1 MLKTIIVGFDAFD
14 PNQFERMHGEGQL
27 PNLAGYLGRGGY
39 RRFSVSNPPQSEVSW
54 TSIATGLDPGGHGI
68 FDFVHRNPA
77 TYSPS
82 ASLLPTKTTSGLGTQ
97 FVPPHT
103 AYTLFEQAVD
113 DGYPAT
119 MMWWPATFPARL
131 EVPVQ
136 SIPGLGV
143 PDIQGRLGV
152 GTYFSPDRSWD
163 DGTRKSQFA
172 VLTSKAKDRFLGAL
186 PGPAK
191 KTKSGAEPITLEI
204 QLDLTGDDSARLTL
218 GGKET
223 IDLRRGEWS
232 PIVEVQFNAGFLI
245 KVWAITRFILTDTGP
260 EPKLYALPLQIHPL
274 HSPWH
279 YATPPGFVKDLWK
292 SEGPFLTLGWPQ
304 DTTALEEGCISDDQF
319 LALCDSIFE
328 TRERIFMHQLRGFRE
343 GVFGTVFDTL
353 DRVQHMYWRDRPEV
367 VGSWYSM
374 LDALAGRI
382 QSKLE
387 ELDYKDARLIFVSDH
402 GFARFDQKVHLNRW
416 LAEAGYLTSNLE
428 ESGLRAVD
436 WSRTK
441 AYALGL
447 NSVYLNL
454 EGREGKGIVKPAET
468 DGLINEIRGKM
479 LGWHTDRGQA
489 VIQNARTNSECFHG
503 PLAPYGPDIVIG
515 YAPGFRASQE
525 TGLGGWGRTALEEN
539 HDHWGADH
547 CIDPDAVPGVLFS
560 NQGLSDYRAPSF
572 TDFPQIALGK
582 PLKMSSSAPPP
593 VSSDEDEKI
602 VEERL
607 KALGYL

>member
-1 MLKTIIVGFDAFD
+1 
-14 PNQFERMHGEGQL
+14 
-27 PNLAGYLGRGGY
+27 
-39 RRFSVSNPPQSEVSW
+39 VSW

-152 GTYFSPDRSWD
+152 GTYFTPDRSWD

-172 VLTSKAKDRFLGAL
+172 VLTSKGKDRFLGAF

-191 KTKSGAEPITLEI
+191 RTKSGAEQITLEI
-204 QLDLTGDDSARLTL
+204 QLDLTGDDSARLTI

-223 IDLRRGEWS
+223 IDLRRGEWT

-245 KVWAITRFILTDTGP
+245 KVWAITRFILTDIGP
-260 EPKLYALPLQIHPL
+260 EPKLYALPLQVHPL

-304 DTTALEEGCISDDQF
+304 DTTGLEEKCINDNQF
-319 LALCDSIFE
+319 LDLCQLVFERRKQIF
-328 TRERIFMHQLRGFRE
+328 FYLMKDFRE
-343 GVFGTVFDTL
+343 GVLGGVFDCL
-353 DRVQHMYWRDRPEV
+353 DRVQHMFFRERLDIARDWYRQLDQFVGEV
-367 VGSWYSM
+367 QEQTAAWGGKHRFLV
-374 LDALAGRI
+374 L
-382 QSKLE
+382 
-387 ELDYKDARLIFVSDH
+387 SDH
-402 GFARFDQKVHLNRW
+402 GFSPF
-416 LAEAGYLTSNLE
+416 
-428 ESGLRAVD
+428 LRK
-436 WSRTK
+436 S
-441 AYALGL
+441 
-447 NSVYLNL
+447 
-454 EGREGKGIVKPAET
+454 I
-468 DGLINEIRGKM
+468 
-479 LGWHTDRGQA
+479 
-489 VIQNARTNSECFHG
+489 
-503 PLAPYGPDIVIG
+503 
-515 YAPGFRASQE
+515 
-525 TGLGGWGRTALEEN
+525 
-539 HDHWGADH
+539 
-547 CIDPDAVPGVLFS
+547 
-560 NQGLSDYRAPSF
+560 
-572 TDFPQIALGK
+572 
-582 PLKMSSSAPPP
+582 
-593 VSSDEDEKI
+593 
-602 VEERL
+602 
-607 KALGYL
+607 